1 MSSLAPPRPV
11 APERPPVG
19 PERTPLAPERPHRL
33 PVAVTVS
40 GLAIPATIAA
50 IVALSALL
58 ATIGTDARWLVALGH
73 VIFRTGSIP
82 SGIPFAAAATGHWS
96 NSLVLAELVFEAL
109 EWGQGDRGLMI
120 AQLVAVGIA
129 MTALARDAS
138 GAGAGERSTSRT
150 LAIVALGAA
159 PSLVIVR
166 VQLFSLALFP
176 VVCAMLRADARNP
189 SRRIWLVVPVLA
201 LWSNLHGAALLGL
214 AVVLGYLALSRLRRE
229 PRLAVAVALAACA
242 SLLLTPAGIGTI
254 GYYHGLLTNVAAERG
269 EGMWGALSL
278 SAPFDVILICAAL
291 ALAFAARRARPALWE
306 LVVALA
312 LAVMTVQAS
321 RNGVWL
327 LFFLAPLAARGGRE
341 RVGGRWAALAPVV
354 GIAAACTLC
363 FAIARGPVARGASP
377 AIVERAIAAAHGS
390 PVLANDEIDEQVAE
404 AGGRIWAGN
413 PIDAFSHA
421 AQTDYLDFVDGSPG
435 SLKAIGSSVSV
446 VLVTNGSA
454 SQQLLAHTP
463 QFKLAGHDSTASL
476 YVRRPNLKS
485 T

>member
-1 MSSLAPPRPV
+1 MSSLAPR
-11 APERPPVG
+11 R
-19 PERTPLAPERPHRL
+19 PLATERPHGL
-33 PVAVTVS
+33 PIAVTVS

-73 VIFRTGSIP
+73 VIFKTGSIP
-82 SGIPFAAAATGHWS
+82 SGIPFAAAASGHWS

-129 MTALARDAS
+129 MTALARDATS
-138 GAGAGERSTSRT
+138 AGAGGRSTSRT

-159 PSLVIVR
+159 TSLVIVR

-214 AVVLGYLALSRLRRE
+214 AVVLGYLALSRLRRD

-269 EGMWGALSL
+269 EGMWGVLSL

-291 ALAFAARRARPALWE
+291 ALAFAARRARPALWSSG
-306 LVVALA
+306 LR
-312 LAVMTVQAS
+312 S
-321 RNGVWL
+321 RS
-327 LFFLAPLAARGGRE
+327 R
-341 RVGGRWAALAPVV
+341 
-354 GIAAACTLC
+354 
-363 FAIARGPVARGASP
+363 S
-377 AIVERAIAAAHGS
+377 
-390 PVLANDEIDEQVAE
+390 
-404 AGGRIWAGN
+404 
-413 PIDAFSHA
+413 
-421 AQTDYLDFVDGSPG
+421 
-435 SLKAIGSSVSV
+435 
-446 VLVTNGSA
+446 
-454 SQQLLAHTP
+454 
-463 QFKLAGHDSTASL
+463 
-476 YVRRPNLKS
+476 
-485 T
+485 